1 MHLAVVQNPFSE
13 NKTDNLRMLSS
24 KAELVEILQKTLNQ
38 SYCLHSSAHHAQ
50 AVSAKDINL
59 VKQLVQGIDQNSLFN
74 VLQLQNTCG
83 DTPMHYAA
91 AYGTML
97 DYLLSTVQEG
107 DLKFLVKI
115 QNNSGDTFLH
125 ISFYLRKM
133 QPQTG
138 MYNKLWGWRG
148 PT

>member
-1 MHLAVVQNPFSE
+1 M
-13 NKTDNLRMLSS
+13 T
-24 KAELVEILQKTLNQ
+24 
-38 SYCLHSSAHHAQ
+38 
-50 AVSAKDINL
+50 AKDINF

-74 VLQLQNTCG
+74 VLQHQNTCG

-97 DYLLSTVQEG
+97 DYLISTVHED

-125 ISFYLRKM
+125 ISFNL
-133 QPQTG
+133 
-138 MYNKLWGWRG
+138 NLV
-148 PT
+148 

>member
-1 MHLAVVQNPFSE
+1 M
-13 NKTDNLRMLSS
+13 
-24 KAELVEILQKTLNQ
+24 
-38 SYCLHSSAHHAQ
+38 
-50 AVSAKDINL
+50 SAKDINL
-59 VKQLVQGIDQNSLFN
+59 VEQLVQGIDQNSLFN

-97 DYLLSTVQEG
+97 DYLVRTVHEG

-125 ISFYLRKM
+125 ISFYLQKM
-133 QPQTG
+133 QTG